1 MKFVVYTIAVLAS
14 FWLTPRLQAQQPP
27 TFQYT
32 EEQNDER
39 SEDWYAEQLRRER
52 YETALAQERAR
63 QAYLNNQ
70 ALMYESQR
78 RQQETYIKRAE
89 QQRRYDQRSNDIS
102 TVNQAAN
109 TVAAIARQIQILS
122 NGRADW

>member
-1 MKFVVYTIAVLAS
+1 MLPN
-14 FWLTPRLQAQQPP
+14 FWVGSYSQAQDTSPS
-27 TFQYT
+27 QYLQ
-32 EEQNDER
+32 EQSPEDA
-39 SEDWYAEQLRRER
+39 EDWYSEQLRRER

-78 RQQETYIKRAE
+78 RQQEIHIKRAE
-89 QQRRYDQRSNDIS
+89 QQREYDQRSNDIS

-109 TVAAIARQIQILS
+109 AVATIARQIQILS
-122 NGRADW
+122 NGRTGW